1 LLSAIGKA
9 RLSINLLDFYAISG
23 DLRRM
28 AAAPP
33 KLDRSDLR
41 INNRHMVP
49 TFEVLVECEL
59 FRSVDW
65 SIGGVHLDG
74 VCEVSTVGSTVEGWL
89 ALPDS
94 KEAIAFTGQVLRT
107 DDATGN
113 TVLRFDDFEA
123 DTIAFLAR
131 ARHWRL
137 H

>member
-1 LLSAIGKA
+1 
-9 RLSINLLDFYAISG
+9 LDFYALSG

-28 AAAPP
+28 NAAHA

-41 INNRHMVP
+41 RDNRHMVP
-49 TFEVLVECEL
+49 TFEVLVEFEL

-74 VCEVSTVGSTVEGWL
+74 ICEASAIGSTVEGWL
-89 ALPDS
+89 ALPDTQ
-94 KEAIAFTGQVLRT
+94 EAIAFTGHILRT
-107 DDATGN
+107 DLSTGN

-123 DTIAFLAR
+123 ETVAFLAR
-131 ARHWRL
+131 ARAWRL